1 MIEHDPYVEHQKE
14 LERQWQEQ
22 ERIFAVCNASLRAAL
37 RSQCPISAPTLETC
51 LTCGDAE
58 CFDAF
63 QAKNKLWGV
72 SDEQSL
78 HELRFMQ
85 NTKQKTKFAA
95 PLSPKTKEEPNDG
108 RSLFDLAA

>member
-37 RSQCPISAPTLETC
+37 RQQCLISAPTLETC

-58 CFDAF
+58 CFDSWRE
-63 QAKNKLWGV
+63 QNRLWGIT
-72 SDEQSL
+72 DEQSL

-85 NTKQKTKFAA
+85 NTKQKTRFAA
-95 PLSPKTKEEPNDG
+95 PASLTTKEPEPDDKD
-108 RSLFDLAA
+108 LFDLAA